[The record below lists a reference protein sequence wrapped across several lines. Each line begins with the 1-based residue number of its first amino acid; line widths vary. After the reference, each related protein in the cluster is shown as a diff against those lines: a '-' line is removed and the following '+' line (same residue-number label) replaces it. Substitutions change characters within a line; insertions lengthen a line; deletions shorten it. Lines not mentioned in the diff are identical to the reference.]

1 MPSKKPLAVIMGN
14 GNTSHLTKAEI
25 LEREQN
31 EIKAPSDDVKV
42 PDYIKSK
49 KLKEKFSKIAKQLID
64 LKLMSNLDCD
74 ALARYLQAESEY
86 ERVTLQLNKEQL
98 MIEEYNEQE
107 GKIYVVNK
115 EYERL
120 VIVQDKFF
128 KQARSAASDLGLTIS
143 SRCKLVL
150 PKTEIEKDNIS
161 EGKRR
166 FGNRI

>member
-1 MPSKKPLAVIMGN
+1 
-14 GNTSHLTKAEI
+14 
-25 LEREQN
+25 
-31 EIKAPSDDVKV
+31 
-42 PDYIKSK
+42 
-49 KLKEKFSKIAKQLID
+49 
-64 LKLMSNLDCD
+64 MSNLDCD

-107 GKIYVVNK
+107 EKIYVVNK